1 MTRSS
6 PPSSEDLDRLF
17 GPRGTLQRHL
27 AGFEPRPSQRQMAAA
42 VWRALDQTGAA
53 LIEAPTGTGKSLAY
67 LIPVLL
73 SGRTVVVATANKS
86 LQHQLYTKDVPLAAR
101 AIGRPVDAV
110 VVKGR
115 SNYVCNWKWDRELQA
130 QSLLG
135 PHDPDADQV
144 GAVRAWLGATD
155 TGDVDE
161 LPVLLGPDLRPR
173 VVSFADDC
181 LHQDCAYALDDCW
194 VNRMRDRAA
203 AADVL
208 ITNHHLL
215 LSALH
220 LESMGERILPPAP
233 VYVIDEAHHLVDTAT
248 AVLEVELT
256 DHAIVVLLARK
267 VYRDH
272 VDDDVLETLK
282 FESRLAFDEI
292 ARLHAGDGRPAG
304 AFRLTDALP
313 RLRALGLR
321 LKEVAQKLDDRN
333 PHAARAMPV
342 GPAWLA
348 EARAAAATTD
358 GAGGGPDASGAP
370 AEAGA
375 ASESPGA
382 SAAAGGGLAA
392 EGPGRVEARMYEQ
405 AISNLNS
412 LGDKYLAVATDRH
425 DGEVVR
431 YAEPVY
437 GRRHVR
443 LALHAAPIA
452 PGARLAEHLFD
463 VPRRTVICT
472 SATLAADGGFEHF
485 KARCGLAEAGV
496 ELVAPAVFDYP
507 SQALLYQPALPTY
520 RWDARAAYYTAVAAE
535 IVRLL
540 EVSRGRALCLF
551 TSWDGLQ
558 QARAHVEAIG
568 GLPWPLRGQGDAPR
582 DALLAWFRDTPHS
595 VLLATRSFWEGVDI
609 PGDDLSLVVLDKL
622 PFPSPNDPIHQA
634 RMAAIDAAG
643 GDSFGAYML
652 PLMTLTLKQGFGRL
666 IRRATDRGVVAILD
680 DRLTRKGYGRRIVR
694 DLPPARLTRDFADVH
709 RFFRAAPGGGAD
721 FALSVRA
728 WIDGADG
735 GDGAGRDGAGDGAGG
750 TVGARGRT
758 AADTAATATP
768 SVRWAYR
775 LCRLLDGRADAGGG
789 DAGAPAG
796 GIVDGEALAAVRGLD
811 DLRARVTRA
820 GRPPADFHVE
830 LRCGPDTAAAL
841 DGGAKGALPRA
852 VAKAWS
858 AAREGWAGVAVRP
871 VTTG

>member
-1 MTRSS
+1 MAQSS
-6 PPSSEDLDRLF
+6 PTSPPDLDRLF
-17 GPRGTLQRHL
+17 GPNGALRRHL
-27 AGFEPRPSQRQMAAA
+27 AGFEPRPSQGQMAAA
-42 VWRALDQTGAA
+42 VWRALEAVTTA

-67 LIPVLL
+67 LVPALL
-73 SGRTVVVATANKS
+73 SGRRVIVATANKS

-101 AIGRPVDAV
+101 AIGREVDAV

-135 PHDPDADQV
+135 PHDPDAEPVQ
-144 GAVRAWLGATD
+144 AVRAWLGGTD
-155 TGDVDE
+155 SGDVDE

-203 AADVL
+203 TADVL

-256 DHAIVVLLARK
+256 DHAIVALLARK

-272 VDDDVLETLK
+272 VEDDVLESLR
-282 FESRLAFDEI
+282 FDSRVAFDELAGRHGSAGRLPGAVRI
-292 ARLHAGDGRPAG
+292 ADE
-304 AFRLTDALP
+304 LP

-321 LKEVAQKLDDRN
+321 LRELAQALEARD
-333 PHAARAMPV
+333 PYAARTAQAGSV

-348 EARAAAATTD
+348 EARAAGGDGGAPEAA
-358 GAGGGPDASGAP
+358 AGSDGGPD
-370 AEAGA
+370 
-375 ASESPGA
+375 
-382 SAAAGGGLAA
+382 
-392 EGPGRVEARMYEQ
+392 RVQARMYEQ
-405 AISNLNS
+405 AVGNLGS
-412 LGDKYLAVATDRH
+412 LADKYLALATARH
-425 DGEVVR
+425 DDSVVR
-431 YAEPVY
+431 YAEPVF

-452 PGARLAEHLFD
+452 PGAQLAEHLFEA
-463 VPRRTVICT
+463 PRRTVICT
-472 SATLAADGGFEHF
+472 SATLAAGGGFEHF
-485 KARCGLAEAGV
+485 KERCGLAEAGV
-496 ELVAPAVFDYP
+496 ELVAPPVFDYP
-507 SQALLYQPALPTY
+507 RQALLYQPPLPAY
-520 RWDARAAYYTAVAAE
+520 RWDAREAYYAAVAAE

-558 QARAHVEAIG
+558 QARAHVDAAG
-568 GLPWPLRGQGDAPR
+568 MLPWPLRGQGDAPR

-622 PFPSPNDPIHQA
+622 PFPSPNDPVHQA
-634 RMAAIDAAG
+634 RMAAIDAAD
-643 GDSFGAYML
+643 GDSFGTYML

-680 DRLTRKGYGRRIVR
+680 DRLMRKGYGRKILR
-694 DLPPARLTRDFADVH
+694 DLPPARLTRDFTDVH
-709 RFFRAAPGGGAD
+709 RFFGAAEGHAAD

-728 WIDGADG
+728 WVDGD
-735 GDGAGRDGAGDGAGG
+735 DVGAGG
-750 TVGARGRT
+750 KGEAAPAA
-758 AADTAATATP
+758 AADAAGP
-768 SVRWAYR
+768 VRWAYR
-775 LCRLLDGRADAGGG
+775 LCRLLDGRADTA
-789 DAGAPAG
+789 DGAAVFG
-796 GIVDGEALAAVRGLD
+796 TSGTVAGEALAAARGLD
-811 DLRARVTRA
+811 DLRARVARA
-820 GRPPADFHVE
+820 GRSAADFRVE
-830 LRCGPDTAAAL
+830 LRCDPATAAVLAE
-841 DGGAKGALPRA
+841 DAVGGALPA
-852 VAKAWS
+852 PIGAAWA
-858 AAREGWAGVAVRP
+858 AARDGWAAVAVRP
-871 VTTG
+871 VTAA

>member
-1 MTRSS
+1 
-6 PPSSEDLDRLF
+6 
-17 GPRGTLQRHL
+17 
-27 AGFEPRPSQRQMAAA
+27 
-42 VWRALDQTGAA
+42 
-53 LIEAPTGTGKSLAY
+53 
-67 LIPVLL
+67 
-73 SGRTVVVATANKS
+73 
-86 LQHQLYTKDVPLAAR
+86 
-101 AIGRPVDAV
+101 
-110 VVKGR
+110 
-115 SNYVCNWKWDRELQA
+115 
-130 QSLLG
+130 
-135 PHDPDADQV
+135 
-144 GAVRAWLGATD
+144 
-155 TGDVDE
+155 
-161 LPVLLGPDLRPR
+161 
-173 VVSFADDC
+173 
-181 LHQDCAYALDDCW
+181 
-194 VNRMRDRAA
+194 
-203 AADVL
+203 
-208 ITNHHLL
+208 
-215 LSALH
+215 
-220 LESMGERILPPAP
+220 
-233 VYVIDEAHHLVDTAT
+233 
-248 AVLEVELT
+248 
-256 DHAIVVLLARK
+256 
-267 VYRDH
+267 
-272 VDDDVLETLK
+272 
-282 FESRLAFDEI
+282 
-292 ARLHAGDGRPAG
+292 
-304 AFRLTDALP
+304 
-313 RLRALGLR
+313 
-321 LKEVAQKLDDRN
+321 
-333 PHAARAMPV
+333 
-342 GPAWLA
+342 
-348 EARAAAATTD
+348 
-358 GAGGGPDASGAP
+358 
-370 AEAGA
+370 
-375 ASESPGA
+375 
-382 SAAAGGGLAA
+382 
-392 EGPGRVEARMYEQ
+392 MYEQ
-405 AISNLNS
+405 AISNLNA

-452 PGARLAEHLFD
+452 PGPRLAEHLFD
-463 VPRRTVICT
+463 APRRTVICT

-485 KARCGLAEAGV
+485 KARCGLAEAQV

-507 SQALLYQPALPTY
+507 SQALLYQPALPAY
-520 RWDARAAYYTAVAAE
+520 RWDAREAYYTAVAAE

-595 VLLATRSFWEGVDI
+595 VLMATRSFWEGVDI

-728 WIDGADG
+728 WIAGADG
-735 GDGAGRDGAGDGAGG
+735 GDVGGRDGDGDGAGG
-750 TVGARGRT
+750 TAGSRGRT
-758 AADTAATATP
+758 ATDATGAATP

-796 GIVDGEALAAVRGLD
+796 GIVDGEALAAVHGLD

-820 GRPPADFHVE
+820 GRPPADFYVE
-830 LRCGPDTAAAL
+830 VRCGPDTAAAL

-871 VTTG
+871 VTAG